1 MIAMNEKEDF
11 YILFPNYT
19 EGLKLEK
26 VLKNNSIKYV
36 ISPTPR
42 KLSSFCGI
50 SIKYSKK
57 DKEKIEKLVDINN
70 INIEGFFVV
79 QEEKKNFYGI

>member
-1 MIAMNEKEDF
+1 MIAMNEKEGF

-26 VLKNNSIKYV
+26 VLKDNSIKYV

-50 SIKYSKK
+50 SIKYY
-57 DKEKIEKLVDINN
+57 KEDEERIKKLVDINN
-70 INIEGFFVV
+70 INIQGFFII
-79 QEEKKNFYGI
+79 QEEKKNFYGF